1 VDQIGLRKSNKSIM
15 KKGTEIAPKIFEE
28 LNYKCAKCELE
39 YGNEP
44 NYCHGCGCN
53 YFIKI

>member
-1 VDQIGLRKSNKSIM
+1 M